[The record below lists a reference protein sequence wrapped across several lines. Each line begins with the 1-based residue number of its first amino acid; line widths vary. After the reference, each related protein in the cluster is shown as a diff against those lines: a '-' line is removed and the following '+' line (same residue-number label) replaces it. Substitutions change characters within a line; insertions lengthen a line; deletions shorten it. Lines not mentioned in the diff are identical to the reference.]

1 MYEKSLKILGLSGN
15 FDRMDLEV
23 AYNKAKQKS
32 KNNLSNEIIIKV
44 IEDAYNYLLEDMLNK
59 EEAKINIDNLPK
71 QESID
76 IRLITLIKALEYTL
90 DDESKIDKELRNY
103 DANFEDLDNF
113 HSFSQQNADVHQIP
127 YQLLRI
133 LRSSVLLTL
142 LPLRILEVWS
152 NADTSF
158 PVHFH
163 G

>member
-1 MYEKSLKILGLSGN
+1 MYEKSLKILGLRDN

-32 KNNLSNEIIIKV
+32 KNNLSNEKIIKV
-44 IEDAYNYLLEDMLNK
+44 IEDAYNYVLEDMLNK

-103 DANFEDLDNF
+103 DANFGDLDNAIHYF
-113 HSFSQQNADVHQIP
+113 ELVNMREALKNLKSRKNK
-127 YQLLRI
+127 
-133 LRSSVLLTL
+133 
-142 LPLRILEVWS
+142 
-152 NADTSF
+152 
-158 PVHFH
+158 
-163 G
+163 

>member
-44 IEDAYNYLLEDMLNK
+44 IEDAYNYVLEDMLNK
-59 EEAKINIDNLPK
+59 EEVKINLDNLTK
-71 QESID
+71 QEPTD

-103 DANFEDLDNF
+103 DANFEDLDNTIHYF
-113 HSFSQQNADVHQIP
+113 ELVNMKEALKNLKSRKNK
-127 YQLLRI
+127 
-133 LRSSVLLTL
+133 
-142 LPLRILEVWS
+142 
-152 NADTSF
+152 
-158 PVHFH
+158 
-163 G
+163 

>member
-103 DANFEDLDNF
+103 DANSEDLDNAIHYF
-113 HSFSQQNADVHQIP
+113 ELVNMREALKNLKSRKNK
-127 YQLLRI
+127 
-133 LRSSVLLTL
+133 
-142 LPLRILEVWS
+142 
-152 NADTSF
+152 
-158 PVHFH
+158 
-163 G
+163 

>member
-1 MYEKSLKILGLSGN
+1 MKVIKMYEKSLKILGLSGN

-32 KNNLSNEIIIKV
+32 KNNLSNEKIIKV

-59 EEAKINIDNLPK
+59 EEVKINIDNLPK

-103 DANFEDLDNF
+103 DANFEDLDNAIHYF
-113 HSFSQQNADVHQIP
+113 ELVNMREALKNLKSRKNK
-127 YQLLRI
+127 
-133 LRSSVLLTL
+133 
-142 LPLRILEVWS
+142 
-152 NADTSF
+152 
-158 PVHFH
+158 
-163 G
+163 

>member
-1 MYEKSLKILGLSGN
+1 MYEKSLRILGLSGN

-44 IEDAYNYLLEDMLNK
+44 IEDAYNYVLEDMLNK

-103 DANFEDLDNF
+103 DANFEDLDNAIRYF
-113 HSFSQQNADVHQIP
+113 ELVNMREALKNLKSRKNK
-127 YQLLRI
+127 
-133 LRSSVLLTL
+133 
-142 LPLRILEVWS
+142 
-152 NADTSF
+152 
-158 PVHFH
+158 
-163 G
+163 

>member
-44 IEDAYNYLLEDMLNK
+44 IEDAYNYVLEDMLNK
-59 EEAKINIDNLPK
+59 EEAKINIDNLSK

-103 DANFEDLDNF
+103 DANFEDLDNVIHYF
-113 HSFSQQNADVHQIP
+113 ELVNMREA
-127 YQLLRI
+127 LKNLK
-133 LRSSVLLTL
+133 
-142 LPLRILEVWS
+142 
-152 NADTSF
+152 
-158 PVHFH
+158 
-163 G
+163 

>member
-32 KNNLSNEIIIKV
+32 KNNLSNEKIIKV

-59 EEAKINIDNLPK
+59 EEVKINIDNLPK
-71 QESID
+71 QESMD

-103 DANFEDLDNF
+103 DANFEDLDNVIHYF
-113 HSFSQQNADVHQIP
+113 ELVNMREALKNLKSRKNK
-127 YQLLRI
+127 
-133 LRSSVLLTL
+133 
-142 LPLRILEVWS
+142 
-152 NADTSF
+152 
-158 PVHFH
+158 
-163 G
+163 

>member
-32 KNNLSNEIIIKV
+32 KNNLSNEKIIKV
-44 IEDAYNYLLEDMLNK
+44 IEDAYNYVLEDMLNK
-59 EEAKINIDNLPK
+59 EEVKINIDNLSK

-103 DANFEDLDNF
+103 DANFEDLDNAIHYF
-113 HSFSQQNADVHQIP
+113 ELVNMREALKNLKSRKNK
-127 YQLLRI
+127 
-133 LRSSVLLTL
+133 
-142 LPLRILEVWS
+142 
-152 NADTSF
+152 
-158 PVHFH
+158 
-163 G
+163 

>member
-1 MYEKSLKILGLSGN
+1 MYEKSLKILGLSDN

-44 IEDAYNYLLEDMLNK
+44 IEDAYNYVLEDMLNK
-59 EEAKINIDNLPK
+59 EEVEINIDNLPK

-103 DANFEDLDNF
+103 DANFEDLDNAIHYF
-113 HSFSQQNADVHQIP
+113 ELVNMREALKNLKSRKNK
-127 YQLLRI
+127 
-133 LRSSVLLTL
+133 
-142 LPLRILEVWS
+142 
-152 NADTSF
+152 
-158 PVHFH
+158 
-163 G
+163 

>member
-44 IEDAYNYLLEDMLNK
+44 IEDAYNYVLEDMLNK
-59 EEAKINIDNLPK
+59 EEAKINIDNLSK

-103 DANFEDLDNF
+103 DANFEDLDNVIHYF
-113 HSFSQQNADVHQIP
+113 ELVNMREALKNLKSRKNK
-127 YQLLRI
+127 
-133 LRSSVLLTL
+133 
-142 LPLRILEVWS
+142 
-152 NADTSF
+152 
-158 PVHFH
+158 
-163 G
+163 

>member
-59 EEAKINIDNLPK
+59 EEVKINIDNLPK

-90 DDESKIDKELRNY
+90 DDESKIDKELKNY
-103 DANFEDLDNF
+103 EANFEDLDNAIHYF
-113 HSFSQQNADVHQIP
+113 ELVNMREALKNLKSRKNK
-127 YQLLRI
+127 
-133 LRSSVLLTL
+133 
-142 LPLRILEVWS
+142 
-152 NADTSF
+152 
-158 PVHFH
+158 
-163 G
+163 

>member
-103 DANFEDLDNF
+103 DANSEDLDN
-113 HSFSQQNADVHQIP
+113 AVH
-127 YQLLRI
+127 YFELVNMREALKNLKSRK
-133 LRSSVLLTL
+133 
-142 LPLRILEVWS
+142 
-152 NADTSF
+152 NK
-158 PVHFH
+158 
-163 G
+163 

>member
-1 MYEKSLKILGLSGN
+1 MKVIKVYEKSLKILGLSGN

-59 EEAKINIDNLPK
+59 EEVKINIDNLPK
-71 QESID
+71 QESMD

-103 DANFEDLDNF
+103 DANFEDLDNAIHYF
-113 HSFSQQNADVHQIP
+113 ELVNMREALKKLKIKKK
-127 YQLLRI
+127 
-133 LRSSVLLTL
+133 
-142 LPLRILEVWS
+142 
-152 NADTSF
+152 
-158 PVHFH
+158 
-163 G
+163 

>member
-1 MYEKSLKILGLSGN
+1 MYEKSLKVLGLSGN

-32 KNNLSNEIIIKV
+32 KNNLSNEKIIKV
-44 IEDAYNYLLEDMLNK
+44 IEDAYNYVLEDMLNK

-103 DANFEDLDNF
+103 DANFEDLDNVIHYF
-113 HSFSQQNADVHQIP
+113 ELVNMREALKNLKSRKNK
-127 YQLLRI
+127 
-133 LRSSVLLTL
+133 
-142 LPLRILEVWS
+142 
-152 NADTSF
+152 
-158 PVHFH
+158 
-163 G
+163 

>member
-59 EEAKINIDNLPK
+59 EEVKINIDNLPK
-71 QESID
+71 QESMD

-103 DANFEDLDNF
+103 DANFEDLDNAIHYF
-113 HSFSQQNADVHQIP
+113 ELVNMREALKNLKSRKNK
-127 YQLLRI
+127 
-133 LRSSVLLTL
+133 
-142 LPLRILEVWS
+142 
-152 NADTSF
+152 
-158 PVHFH
+158 
-163 G
+163 

>member
-32 KNNLSNEIIIKV
+32 KNNLSNEKIIKV
-44 IEDAYNYLLEDMLNK
+44 IEDAYNYVLEDMLNK

-76 IRLITLIKALEYTL
+76 IRLVTLIKALEYTL

-103 DANFEDLDNF
+103 DANFGDLDNAIHYF
-113 HSFSQQNADVHQIP
+113 ELVNMREALKNLKSRKNK
-127 YQLLRI
+127 
-133 LRSSVLLTL
+133 
-142 LPLRILEVWS
+142 
-152 NADTSF
+152 
-158 PVHFH
+158 
-163 G
+163 

>member
-32 KNNLSNEIIIKV
+32 KNNLSNEKIIKV
-44 IEDAYNYLLEDMLNK
+44 IEDAYNYVLEDMLNK

-103 DANFEDLDNF
+103 DANSEDLDNAIHYF
-113 HSFSQQNADVHQIP
+113 ELVNMREALKNLKSRKNK
-127 YQLLRI
+127 
-133 LRSSVLLTL
+133 
-142 LPLRILEVWS
+142 
-152 NADTSF
+152 
-158 PVHFH
+158 
-163 G
+163 

>member
-32 KNNLSNEIIIKV
+32 KNNLSNEKIIRV

-59 EEAKINIDNLPK
+59 EEVKINIDNLPK
-71 QESID
+71 QESMD

-103 DANFEDLDNF
+103 DANFEDLDNAIHYF
-113 HSFSQQNADVHQIP
+113 ELVNMREALKNLKSRKNK
-127 YQLLRI
+127 
-133 LRSSVLLTL
+133 
-142 LPLRILEVWS
+142 
-152 NADTSF
+152 
-158 PVHFH
+158 
-163 G
+163 

>member
-1 MYEKSLKILGLSGN
+1 MYEKSLKILGLSDN

-44 IEDAYNYLLEDMLNK
+44 IDDAYNYLLEDMLNK

-76 IRLITLIKALEYTL
+76 IGLITLIKALEYTL

-103 DANFEDLDNF
+103 DANFEDLDNAIHYF
-113 HSFSQQNADVHQIP
+113 ELVNMKEALKNLKSRKNK
-127 YQLLRI
+127 
-133 LRSSVLLTL
+133 
-142 LPLRILEVWS
+142 
-152 NADTSF
+152 
-158 PVHFH
+158 
-163 G
+163 